1 MGRRGDERGNC
12 SYFFSV
18 AAWPGPETKGDPTSN
33 IQIRKLPRRSVAW
46 DGLPPFD
53 PPSRSHS
60 PALNLHIL
68 LFAKPH
74 AIPAATVGRA
84 AFKRLPAY
92 FPRAT
97 IFDRPPSYRIVS
109 YRIASYRI
117 VSHRVASWSSPC
129 SVDPFEPTVFALVL
143 VATRLRGPYTYLLA
157 VRGEAAALKQGVCPA
172 RSNRATGISGPF
184 LRRLKRPSH
193 FVRLPRPLLKLP
205 SPPPRSFYLALKI
218 LCTLYLLYFAAS
230 FSNFSRDEKRRMENL
245 SDFDVEDRRG
255 EGGVAV

>member
-205 SPPPRSFYLALKI
+205 SPPPLFLSCFKD
-218 LCTLYLLYFAAS
+218 TLYFILASLCREFFKLFA
-230 FSNFSRDEKRRMENL
+230 
-245 SDFDVEDRRG
+245 G
-255 EGGVAV
+255 

>member
-53 PPSRSHS
+53 PPSSPARSHS

-109 YRIASYRI
+109 YRVVSYRI
-117 VSHRVASWSSPC
+117 ASRRVVIVAMLGRPFRAHRVCARPRC
-129 SVDPFEPTVFALVL
+129 NTVARPLYIFARGQRRGCGVK
-143 VATRLRGPYTYLLA
+143 TRSMSRA
-157 VRGEAAALKQGVCPA
+157 IKQG
-172 RSNRATGISGPF
+172 
-184 LRRLKRPSH
+184 H
-193 FVRLPRPLLKLP
+193 
-205 SPPPRSFYLALKI
+205 
-218 LCTLYLLYFAAS
+218 
-230 FSNFSRDEKRRMENL
+230 RD
-245 SDFDVEDRRG
+245 
-255 EGGVAV
+255 

>member
-109 YRIASYRI
+109 YRIASRRI

-205 SPPPRSFYLALKI
+205 SPPPPLFLSCFKD
-218 LCTLYLLYFAAS
+218 TLYFILASLCREFFKLFA
-230 FSNFSRDEKRRMENL
+230 
-245 SDFDVEDRRG
+245 G
-255 EGGVAV
+255 

>member
-109 YRIASYRI
+109 YRIASRRI

-205 SPPPRSFYLALKI
+205 SPPPLFLSCFKD
-218 LCTLYLLYFAAS
+218 TLYFILASLCREFFKLFA
-230 FSNFSRDEKRRMENL
+230 E
-245 SDFDVEDRRG
+245 
-255 EGGVAV
+255 

>member
-117 VSHRVASWSSPC
+117 ASRRVASRRGRRHARSTLSSPPCLRSSSLQHGCAAPIHIC
-129 SVDPFEPTVFALVL
+129 SRSEA
-143 VATRLRGPYTYLLA
+143 RLR
-157 VRGEAAALKQGVCPA
+157 R
-172 RSNRATGISGPF
+172 
-184 LRRLKRPSH
+184 
-193 FVRLPRPLLKLP
+193 
-205 SPPPRSFYLALKI
+205 
-218 LCTLYLLYFAAS
+218 
-230 FSNFSRDEKRRMENL
+230 
-245 SDFDVEDRRG
+245 
-255 EGGVAV
+255 